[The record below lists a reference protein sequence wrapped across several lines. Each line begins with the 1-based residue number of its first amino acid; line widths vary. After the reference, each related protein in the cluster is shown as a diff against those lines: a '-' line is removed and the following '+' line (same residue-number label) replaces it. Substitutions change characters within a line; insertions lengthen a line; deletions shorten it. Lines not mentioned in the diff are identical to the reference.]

1 MLPSCRLHLSL
12 RGALVVVFTVA
23 MGAMVMAITAAGGT
37 ATQEIAW
44 PRQGGATV
52 V

>member
-1 MLPSCRLHLSL
+1 MLPSCGLHLSL

-23 MGAMVMAITAAGGT
+23 MGAMAITAAGGT
-37 ATQEIAW
+37 AMREIAW